1 MHHQLNGHVFEQA
14 PGVGDGQGSHV
25 TMGSQRVG
33 HDWVTELNWTELA
46 IVKLYERM
54 QEKERESIAENL
66 LIWMRSGNTKA
77 FFYSISI
84 SQKDFLRPEG
94 NFGDVCGQRVG
105 AIW

>member
-1 MHHQLNGHVFEQA
+1 MDMCLSKPRGLVMAREA
-14 PGVGDGQGSHV
+14 WRAGVHGV
-25 TMGSQRVG
+25 TKSWTWLS
-33 HDWVTELNWTELA
+33 DWTELA